1 MQNLE
6 QITEQALDAI
16 ARAEDGK
23 ALDAIRVEYF
33 GKKGPFTA
41 LMQGLRDVSP
51 EARPAVGQKINDA
64 KQLAQNAL
72 NEKKVQLET
81 AELNAQLAKEKI
93 DVSLPGRKVE
103 TGGLHPVTMTI
114 DRVTKF
120 FSELGF
126 SVESGSR
133 N

>member
-33 GKKGPFTA
+33 GKGTFTA

-81 AELNAQLAKEKI
+81 AELNAQLAKEK
-93 DVSLPGRKVE
+93 L
-103 TGGLHPVTMTI
+103 M
-114 DRVTKF
+114 
-120 FSELGF
+120 
-126 SVESGSR
+126 
-133 N
+133 

>member
-81 AELNAQLAKEKI
+81 AELNAQLAKEK
-93 DVSLPGRKVE
+93 
-103 TGGLHPVTMTI
+103 
-114 DRVTKF
+114 
-120 FSELGF
+120 
-126 SVESGSR
+126 